1 MFVSAPNGARGP
13 LSSRLAGQVNDVIWS
28 PHNSTSF
35 AAAMDDGRVELW
47 DLKKKPL
54 DPILVHYPRGLQ
66 GNCRRTVVRVAL
78 DRTSGT
84 AEKCTGQ

>member
-1 MFVSAPNGARGP
+1 ME
-13 LSSRLAGQVNDVIWS
+13 VNDVIWS

-66 GNCRRTVVRVAL
+66 GARAGKGADAGL
-78 DRTSGT
+78 AKSGSP
-84 AEKCTGQ
+84 EKSSS